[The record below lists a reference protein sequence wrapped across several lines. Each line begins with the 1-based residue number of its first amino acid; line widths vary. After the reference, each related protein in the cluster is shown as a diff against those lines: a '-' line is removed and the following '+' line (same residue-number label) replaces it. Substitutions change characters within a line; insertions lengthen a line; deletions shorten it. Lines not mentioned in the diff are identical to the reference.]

1 MILLFKA
8 ALRSRKHLA
17 LLITSFLTLIALTIA
32 NFLEIS
38 ALGILINADTLSQ
51 LASNQKISP
60 SILNLA
66 GSSDEKNPLQWV
78 IGKAQALSGEV
89 SSFTVLISVLLGV
102 ALFKALALFW
112 SRYMTQIMA
121 IRISRDLRLQYFEHI
136 QTLPMSFYQ
145 KHNIGSLSSRVVGDA
160 NQIAL
165 SINSFLTN
173 YLHAPFTVLITLIT
187 CFISSW
193 QLSLIVFLGVP
204 LIAFPIVTLAKR
216 VRKVSKLLQ
225 SNQEKFASVLIDFLA
240 GIQTVKIFAMESF
253 SFKKYE
259 EQNDRMAML
268 ESKNAKYALLT
279 RPILHF
285 ITTIC
290 LASVVLFGLL
300 VLGISVSQLVI
311 FCGFLQ
317 LSYETLKK
325 FGDENANMQRG
336 IAAAE
341 RMFEVLHLRPEIE
354 DAPHA
359 IMLTEFKDKIE
370 FHHVGF
376 RYAEKWI
383 LKDLSF
389 TVKKG
394 ETVAIVGPTGSG
406 KSTIVQLIPRLYEVQ
421 EGNITIDGKPL
432 SAYTQK
438 SIREQI
444 GFVPQKPFLFSDTI
458 SANISFGKPFSEKE
472 IKQAAIKAHADEFI
486 TKLSSGYESLVAESG
501 QNLSG
506 GQQQRLAI
514 ARALVKKAPILV
526 LDEATSSLDVL
537 SEHKIKAAIQDLHG
551 EVTQII
557 IAHRLGTIQHA
568 DRIIFLD
575 QGVKL
580 AEGTKEELLKSCE
593 PFRLMWDML
602 SHKEESGAG

>member
-8 ALRSRKHLA
+8 ALKSRKHLI
-17 LLITSFLTLIALTIA
+17 LLITSFLTLIALTLA

-38 ALGILINADTLSQ
+38 ALGILINADSLSQ
-51 LASNQKISP
+51 LLSGQKLSP
-60 SILNLA
+60 SILSIA
-66 GSSDEKNPLQWV
+66 EGGDKNPLQWL
-78 IGKAQALSGEV
+78 IQKASTVVGNV
-89 SSFTVLISVLLGV
+89 SSFKVMITALILV
-102 ALFKALALFW
+102 ALFKALSLFW

-121 IRISRDLRLQYFEHI
+121 IRISQDLRLQYFEHI
-136 QTLPMSFYQ
+136 QTLPMNFYQ

-173 YLHAPFTVLITLIT
+173 YLHAPFTVLLTLTT
-187 CFISSW
+187 CFMSSW
-193 QLSLIVFLGVP
+193 QLSMIVFLGFP
-204 LIAFPIVTLAKR
+204 LIIFPIVTLAKR
-216 VRKVSKLLQ
+216 VKRVSKQLQ
-225 SNQEKFASVLIDFLA
+225 SNQERFASVLIDFLA
-240 GIQTVKIFAMESF
+240 GIQTVKVFAMEPF

-259 EQNDRMAML
+259 EQNAQMAIL

-279 RPILHF
+279 RPILHL
-285 ITTIC
+285 ITTVC
-290 LASVVLFGLL
+290 LTAVVLFGLL
-300 VLGISVSQLVI
+300 VLGLSVSQLII

-325 FGDENANMQRG
+325 FGDENANMQKG

-341 RMFEVLHLRPEIE
+341 RMFEVLHLKPEIE
-354 DAPHA
+354 DHPHA
-359 IMLTEFKDKIE
+359 VAITDFKDSIE
-370 FHHVGF
+370 FRHVGF
-376 RYAEKWI
+376 RYEDTWV

-406 KSTIVQLIPRLYEVQ
+406 KSTIVQLLPRLYDVQ
-421 EGNITIDGKPL
+421 EGQICIDQKPL

-438 SIREQI
+438 SIRELI
-444 GFVPQKPFLFSDTI
+444 GFVPQRPFLFSDTI
-458 SANISFGKPFSEKE
+458 AANISFGKPFSHQE
-472 IKQAAIKAHADEFI
+472 ILAAAIKAHADEFI
-486 TKLSSGYESLVAESG
+486 AKLPLGYESQVLESG

-506 GQQQRLAI
+506 GQQQRIAI

-537 SEHKIKAAIQDLHG
+537 SEHKIKEAIQDLHG
-551 EVTQII
+551 EVTQVI
-557 IAHRLGTIQHA
+557 IAHRLGTIKHA

-575 QGVKL
+575 QGVKI
-580 AEGTKEELLKSCE
+580 AEGTKEELLKTC
-593 PFRLMWDML
+593 PAFRRMWEML
-602 SHKEESGAG
+602 SHQDETE